1 MMCHLGILI
10 SLFVMEDGGFAFVAR
25 DIVHSRP
32 CTVLPSQPSLDLTLE
47 EAECRSG
54 VECGMGRRAALG
66 NLVAT
71 ISGMTWFANVAQADE
86 ETQTDDTSSTRSNG
100 NEIEENRRPRS
111 PLESLLPAVK
121 FRRVLDKA
129 IMTVEKASKPSATR
143 EEQLVA
149 LDVLADL
156 LLTPQNYTTKFS
168 PVPKA
173 PGRQYLEA
181 YRRNREKLSL
191 LEQPGALLFENGEI
205 DTWRRLKRQERAR
218 EEIDE
223 VRAALNAY
231 TNDLS
236 FRTDQ
241 YVFNES
247 KELKSKLIREDRL
260 PDVKQVITSDLG
272 LRYLY
277 RNNVLDAMEEAR
289 AELRFL
295 QKDANSTNINVDTQ
309 PPPLDLVELKRLLS
323 EADQALEKWF
333 SLIDE
338 QDVRNAKAAL

>member
-1 MMCHLGILI
+1 MPDI
-10 SLFVMEDGGFAFVAR
+10 DG
-25 DIVHSRP
+25 
-32 CTVLPSQPSLDLTLE
+32 L
-47 EAECRSG
+47 
-54 VECGMGRRAALG
+54 GRRAALA
-66 NLVAT
+66 NLVT
-71 ISGMTWFANVAQADE
+71 ISGITWFSKIAKAESEVDDYSRQKDGDE
-86 ETQTDDTSSTRSNG
+86 SK
-100 NEIEENRRPRS
+100 NRKPSS
-111 PLESLLPAVK
+111 PLESLLPAVR

-129 IMTVEKASKPSATR
+129 IVTVEKASKPGASR
-143 EEQLVA
+143 DEQLVA

-156 LLTPQNYTTKFS
+156 LLAPQNYTSTLS
-168 PVPKA
+168 PVPTT

-181 YRRNREKLSL
+181 YQRNREKLAL
-191 LEQPGALLFENGEI
+191 LEQPGALLIQNGEI
-205 DTWRRLKRQERAR
+205 GAWRRLKRQERAR

-277 RNNVLDAMEEAR
+277 RNNVLDSMEDAR
-289 AELRFL
+289 AELRL
-295 QKDANSTNINVDTQ
+295 LLKDATEDTRPPVDF
-309 PPPLDLVELKRLLS
+309 VELRRLLS
-323 EADQALEKWF
+323 EADKALEQWF

-338 QDVRNAKAAL
+338 EDVKKAKDSL